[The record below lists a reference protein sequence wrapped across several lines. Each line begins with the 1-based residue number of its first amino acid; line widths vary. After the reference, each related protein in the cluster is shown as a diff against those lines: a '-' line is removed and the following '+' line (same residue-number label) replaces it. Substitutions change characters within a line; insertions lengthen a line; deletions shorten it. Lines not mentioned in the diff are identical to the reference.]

1 MQKILVTANLAK
13 QTFERFESSHDT
25 EYSRMDQVNF
35 VKRAFKKFY

>member
-13 QTFERFESSHDT
+13 QTFERFELSHDT

-35 VKRAFKKFY
+35 VEESL